1 MDKLSLL
8 ALAFLFGL
16 PLAAG
21 KVRASNIE
29 VENSAAAPVP
39 SYMMDMSYKEALE
52 EGEITNCFSWKEQY
66 TIYEIEAHPV
76 K

>member
-1 MDKLSLL
+1 MDKWSLL

-16 PLAAG
+16 PLVVG

-29 VENSAAAPVP
+29 AEYNTLSPVS

-52 EGEITNCFSWKEQY
+52 EGEIINCFSWKEQY
-66 TIYEIEAHPV
+66 TVYEIEADPV